1 MGLKLNYILLKV
13 FISNALLLILT
24 LAILSYLSIA
34 SNNSYGSTAKIHA
47 AASPII
53 QINFD
58 NVSKITSS
66 KHNKSKHKKNSILLT
81 VTPDKL
87 KVAYNNIKKSAKIK
101 ANNIYKKIHKKI
113 NYRKINTHKIKNTV
127 LSNSGLLS
135 SDNKISPNASRIFPM
150 IINKEIIHYIHF
162 YQNTGRN
169 VFKTMLERSERYIP
183 MIKSVF
189 KKLGLPNDLAY
200 LAMVESGFSPTAYSY
215 AGASGMWQFIPSTA
229 RIFGLTI
236 NWWVDERRNPIEST
250 YAAGKY
256 LKNLFNT
263 FGSWYLAAAAYNSGQ
278 MTIERALSLYPGGNF
293 WTISQNK
300 PYLLPGQTR
309 RYVPKIIAAAIIA
322 KDPQNFGFKNL
333 KYRKPIKFA
342 QVKVPFSVSL
352 YALAKCAEIPENNL
366 WKLNPDIL
374 RGSTPPNDPNFLLNI
389 PADKLKVFENNFKDI
404 KQYIPKTPKVI
415 NISYNKPQG
424 GYYTVQPGDTLDS
437 IALRYGVSLNTLEE
451 ANHLSS
457 YSLINVGEKLLI
469 PGSGNNNYGSN
480 HSSSYYTVQPGD
492 TLDSI
497 ALRYGVSLNT
507 LEEANHLSSY
517 SLINVGEKLLI
528 PGSGNNNYGSNHSS
542 SYYTVQPGDTL
553 DSIALRYGVS
563 LNTLEEANHL
573 SSYSLIN
580 VGEKLL
586 IPGSG
591 NNNFVKPANLQ
602 KKYITVKPGMT
613 LWSIANTYNISL
625 QTIKNINNINNSSNI
640 RVGEKIYLTGNYSNS
655 SSTSASNNKNIDK
668 TLIKYK
674 VKFGDSLYAIAAKYH
689 SSVKSIMAYNNLKNQ
704 NSIYPGQVLKIN

>member
-1 MGLKLNYILLKV
+1 MNLKLNYILILRNV
-13 FISNALLLILT
+13 LLNFTLFISAF
-24 LAILSYLSIA
+24 LAIAFYLFFISD
-34 SNNSYGSTAKIHA
+34 NSYGAAVKIQA
-47 AASPII
+47 AASNVI
-53 QINFD
+53 QVNFD
-58 NVSKITSS
+58 NVSKINSP
-66 KHNKSKHKKNSILLT
+66 KNNKLKHKKQSVLLT
-81 VTPDKL
+81 VTPGKL
-87 KVAYNNIKKSAKIK
+87 KVAYNNIKKKVSIR
-101 ANNIYKKIHKKI
+101 HKKHKKV
-113 NYRKINTHKIKNTV
+113 YQQKINVRKIKNTA
-127 LSNSGLLS
+127 LSNSGLLNTGDKVFS
-135 SDNKISPNASRIFPM
+135 NASHIFPM

-162 YQNTGRN
+162 YQNTGRG

-250 YAAGKY
+250 YAAGEY

-309 RYVPKIIAAAIIA
+309 RYVPKIVAAAIIA

-333 KYRKPIKFA
+333 KYKKPIKFA

-352 YALAKCAEIPENNL
+352 FALAKCAEISENSL
-366 WKLNPDIL
+366 WRLNPDIL
-374 RGSTPPNDPNFLLNI
+374 RGVTPPNDPHFLLNI
-389 PADKLKVFENNFKDI
+389 PADKLQIFKHNFKDI
-404 KQYIPKTPKVI
+404 KQYIPQTPKVVAV
-415 NISYNKPQG
+415 SYNKPQNSF
-424 GYYTVQPGDTLDS
+424 YYTVHPGDTLDS
-437 IALRYGVSLNTLEE
+437 IALKYGVSLNTLEQD
-451 ANHLSS
+451 NHLSS

-469 PGSGNNNYGSN
+469 PGNGSN
-480 HSSSYYTVQPGD
+480 NLVRP
-492 TLDSI
+492 
-497 ALRYGVSLNT
+497 V
-507 LEEANHLSSY
+507 
-517 SLINVGEKLLI
+517 
-528 PGSGNNNYGSNHSS
+528 
-542 SYYTVQPGDTL
+542 
-553 DSIALRYGVS
+553 
-563 LNTLEEANHL
+563 
-573 SSYSLIN
+573 
-580 VGEKLL
+580 
-586 IPGSG
+586 
-591 NNNFVKPANLQ
+591 NLQ

-613 LWSIANTYNISL
+613 LWSIAKTYNISL
-625 QTIKNINNINNSSNI
+625 QTIKNINNINNSDI
-640 RVGEKIYLTGNYSNS
+640 HVGEKIYL
-655 SSTSASNNKNIDK
+655 ASNYRNNLNADTKFDTKNININK
-668 TLIKYK
+668 KLIEYK

>member
-1 MGLKLNYILLKV
+1 MNLKLNYILILRNV
-13 FISNALLLILT
+13 LFNFALFISAF
-24 LAILSYLSIA
+24 LAIAFYLFFITG
-34 SNNSYGSTAKIHA
+34 NSYGAAVKIQP
-47 AASPII
+47 AASNII
-53 QINFD
+53 QVNFD
-58 NVSKITSS
+58 NVSKINAP
-66 KHNKSKHKKNSILLT
+66 KNNKLKHKKQSVLLT
-81 VTPDKL
+81 VTPGKL
-87 KVAYNNIKKSAKIK
+87 KVAYNNIKKKVSGR
-101 ANNIYKKIHKKI
+101 HKKHKKVYQREI
-113 NYRKINTHKIKNTV
+113 NDRKIKNTV
-127 LSNSGLLS
+127 LNNSGLLNTGGKAFS
-135 SDNKISPNASRIFPM
+135 NASHIFPM

-162 YQNTGRN
+162 YQNTGRG
-169 VFKTMLERSERYIP
+169 VFKEMLERSERYIP

-250 YAAGKY
+250 YAAGEY

-309 RYVPKIIAAAIIA
+309 RYVPKIVAAAIIA

-333 KYRKPIKFA
+333 KYEKPIKFA

-352 YALAKCAEIPENNL
+352 FALAKCAEISENSL

-374 RGSTPPNDPNFLLNI
+374 RGVTPPDDPHFLLNI
-389 PADKLKVFENNFKDI
+389 PADKLKIFKHNFKDI
-404 KQYIPKTPKVI
+404 RQYIPQTPKVV
-415 NISYNKPQG
+415 NVSYKKPLNSW
-424 GYYTVQPGDTLDS
+424 YYTVQPGDTLDS
-437 IALRYGVSLNTLEE
+437 IALKYGVSLNTLEE
-451 ANHLSS
+451 DNHLSS

-469 PGSGNNNYGSN
+469 PGNGGN
-480 HSSSYYTVQPGD
+480 
-492 TLDSI
+492 
-497 ALRYGVSLNT
+497 SL
-507 LEEANHLSSY
+507 
-517 SLINVGEKLLI
+517 VR
-528 PGSGNNNYGSNHSS
+528 P
-542 SYYTVQPGDTL
+542 V
-553 DSIALRYGVS
+553 
-563 LNTLEEANHL
+563 
-573 SSYSLIN
+573 
-580 VGEKLL
+580 
-586 IPGSG
+586 
-591 NNNFVKPANLQ
+591 NLQ

-613 LWSIANTYNISL
+613 LWSIAKTYNISL
-625 QTIKNINNINNSSNI
+625 QTIKNINNINNSNI
-640 RVGEKIYLTGNYSNS
+640 HVGEKIYLTSNYSNNLNAD
-655 SSTSASNNKNIDK
+655 TKFDAKNTNINKK
-668 TLIKYK
+668 LIEYK

>member
-1 MGLKLNYILLKV
+1 MSLKLNYIFILLKV

-24 LAILSYLSIA
+24 LAILSYLFIA
-34 SNNSYGSTAKIHA
+34 SNNSYGAAAKVQA
-47 AASPII
+47 AASPVI
-53 QINFD
+53 QVNFD

-66 KHNKSKHKKNSILLT
+66 KHNISKRKKNSILLT

-101 ANNIYKKIHKKI
+101 TNNIHKKI
-113 NYRKINTHKIKNTV
+113 KKSPAIIRKNIKKIKNTV

-135 SDNKISPNASRIFPM
+135 TDNKVSSNASHIFPM

-322 KDPQNFGFKNL
+322 KDPQNFGFNNL
-333 KYRKPIKFA
+333 KYKKPIKFA
-342 QVKVPFSVSL
+342 QVRVPFSVSL
-352 YALAKCAEIPENNL
+352 YALAKCAAISENSL
-366 WKLNPDIL
+366 WKLNPDVL
-374 RGSTPPNDPNFLLNI
+374 RGTTPPNDPNFLLNI
-389 PADKLKVFENNFKDI
+389 PANKLKVFEHNFKDI
-404 KQYIPKTPKVI
+404 KQYNVPKTPKII
-415 NISYNKPQG
+415 NVSYNKPQG
-424 GYYTVQPGDTLDS
+424 GYYTVQPGNTLDS
-437 IALRYGVSLNTLEE
+437 IALKYGVSLNTLEE

-469 PGSGNNNYGSN
+469 PGN
-480 HSSSYYTVQPGD
+480 
-492 TLDSI
+492 
-497 ALRYGVSLNT
+497 
-507 LEEANHLSSY
+507 
-517 SLINVGEKLLI
+517 
-528 PGSGNNNYGSNHSS
+528 
-542 SYYTVQPGDTL
+542 
-553 DSIALRYGVS
+553 
-563 LNTLEEANHL
+563 
-573 SSYSLIN
+573 
-580 VGEKLL
+580 
-586 IPGSG
+586 G
-591 NNNFVKPANLQ
+591 NNNFVKPVNLQ

-613 LWSIANTYNISL
+613 LWSIANTYNIAL
-625 QTIKNINNINNSSNI
+625 QTIKNINNINNNSSI
-640 RVGEKIYLTGNYSNS
+640 RVGEKIYLTGNYNNS
-655 SSTSASNNKNIDK
+655 SIDK
-668 TLIKYK
+668 TLIEYK

>member
-1 MGLKLNYILLKV
+1 MNLRLNDILLKV
-13 FISNALLLILT
+13 FTSNALLLIFT

-34 SNNSYGSTAKIHA
+34 SNNSYGAAAKIQA

-58 NVSKITSS
+58 NVSKITSA
-66 KHNKSKHKKNSILLT
+66 KHSKSKHKKNSILLT

-87 KVAYNNIKKSAKIK
+87 KIAYNNIKKSAKIK
-101 ANNIYKKIHKKI
+101 ANNIHKIHKKIHKKI
-113 NYRKINTHKIKNTV
+113 NYRKINAHKIKNTV
-127 LSNSGLLS
+127 LNNSGLLS
-135 SDNKISPNASRIFPM
+135 NNNKISTNTSRIFPM

-352 YALAKCAEIPENNL
+352 YALAKCAEIPENSL

-389 PADKLKVFENNFKDI
+389 PADKLKVFVNNFKDI
-404 KQYIPKTPKVI
+404 KQYIPKTPKIISV
-415 NISYNKPQG
+415 SYNKPQG
-424 GYYTVQPGDTLDS
+424 QGWYYTVQPGNTLDS
-437 IALRYGVSLNTLEE
+437 IALKYGVPLNTLEE

-469 PGSGNNNYGSN
+469 PGN
-480 HSSSYYTVQPGD
+480 
-492 TLDSI
+492 
-497 ALRYGVSLNT
+497 
-507 LEEANHLSSY
+507 
-517 SLINVGEKLLI
+517 
-528 PGSGNNNYGSNHSS
+528 
-542 SYYTVQPGDTL
+542 
-553 DSIALRYGVS
+553 
-563 LNTLEEANHL
+563 
-573 SSYSLIN
+573 
-580 VGEKLL
+580 
-586 IPGSG
+586 G
-591 NNNFVKPANLQ
+591 NNNFVKPVNLQ

-668 TLIKYK
+668 TLIEYK

-689 SSVKSIMAYNNLKNQ
+689 SSVKSIMAYNDLKNQ

>member
-1 MGLKLNYILLKV
+1 MNLKLNYILILRNV
-13 FISNALLLILT
+13 LLNFTLFISAF
-24 LAILSYLSIA
+24 LAIAFYLFFISD
-34 SNNSYGSTAKIHA
+34 NSYGAAVKIQA
-47 AASPII
+47 AASNVI
-53 QINFD
+53 QVNFD
-58 NVSKITSS
+58 NVSKINSP
-66 KHNKSKHKKNSILLT
+66 KNNKLKHKKQSVLLT
-81 VTPDKL
+81 VTPGKL
-87 KVAYNNIKKSAKIK
+87 KVAYNNIKKKVSIR
-101 ANNIYKKIHKKI
+101 HKKHKKV
-113 NYRKINTHKIKNTV
+113 YQQKINVRKIKNTA
-127 LSNSGLLS
+127 LSNSGLLNTGDKVFS
-135 SDNKISPNASRIFPM
+135 NASHIFPM

-162 YQNTGRN
+162 YQNTGRG

-250 YAAGKY
+250 YAAGEY

-309 RYVPKIIAAAIIA
+309 RYVPKIVAAAIIA

-333 KYRKPIKFA
+333 KYKKPIKFA

-352 YALAKCAEIPENNL
+352 FALAKCAEISENSL
-366 WKLNPDIL
+366 WRLNPDIL
-374 RGSTPPNDPNFLLNI
+374 RGVTPPNDPHFLLNI
-389 PADKLKVFENNFKDI
+389 PADKLQIFKHNFKDI
-404 KQYIPKTPKVI
+404 KQYIPQTPKVVAV
-415 NISYNKPQG
+415 SYNKPQNSF
-424 GYYTVQPGDTLDS
+424 YYTVQPGDTLDS
-437 IALRYGVSLNTLEE
+437 IALKYGVSLNTLEQD
-451 ANHLSS
+451 NHLSS

-469 PGSGNNNYGSN
+469 PGNGSN
-480 HSSSYYTVQPGD
+480 NLVRP
-492 TLDSI
+492 
-497 ALRYGVSLNT
+497 V
-507 LEEANHLSSY
+507 
-517 SLINVGEKLLI
+517 
-528 PGSGNNNYGSNHSS
+528 
-542 SYYTVQPGDTL
+542 
-553 DSIALRYGVS
+553 
-563 LNTLEEANHL
+563 
-573 SSYSLIN
+573 
-580 VGEKLL
+580 
-586 IPGSG
+586 
-591 NNNFVKPANLQ
+591 NLQ

-613 LWSIANTYNISL
+613 LWSIATTYNISL
-625 QTIKNINNINNSSNI
+625 QTIKNINNINNSNI
-640 RVGEKIYLTGNYSNS
+640 HVGEKIYLTSNYSNNLNAD
-655 SSTSASNNKNIDK
+655 TKFDTKNTNINKK
-668 TLIKYK
+668 LIEYK

>member
-1 MGLKLNYILLKV
+1 MNLKLNYILILRNV
-13 FISNALLLILT
+13 LFNFTLFISAFLT
-24 LAILSYLSIA
+24 IAFYLFFISD
-34 SNNSYGSTAKIHA
+34 NSYGATVKIQA
-47 AASPII
+47 AASNII
-53 QINFD
+53 QVNFD
-58 NVSKITSS
+58 NVSKINAP
-66 KHNKSKHKKNSILLT
+66 KNNKLKHKKQSVLLT
-81 VTPDKL
+81 VTPGKL
-87 KVAYNNIKKSAKIK
+87 KVAYNNIKKKVSSR
-101 ANNIYKKIHKKI
+101 HKKHKKV
-113 NYRKINTHKIKNTV
+113 YQPKINIRKIKNTV
-127 LSNSGLLS
+127 LSNSGLLNTGDKVFS
-135 SDNKISPNASRIFPM
+135 NASHIFPM

-162 YQNTGRN
+162 YQNTGRG
-169 VFKTMLERSERYIP
+169 VFKEMLERSERYIP

-250 YAAGKY
+250 YAAGEY

-309 RYVPKIIAAAIIA
+309 RYVPKIVAAAIIA

-333 KYRKPIKFA
+333 KYKKPIKFA

-352 YALAKCAEIPENNL
+352 FALAKCAEISENSL

-374 RGSTPPNDPNFLLNI
+374 RGVTPPNDPHFLLNI
-389 PADKLKVFENNFKDI
+389 PADKLQIFKHNFKDI
-404 KQYIPKTPKVI
+404 RQYTPQTPKVV
-415 NISYNKPQG
+415 NISYKKPQNSW
-424 GYYTVQPGDTLDS
+424 YYTVQPGDTLDS
-437 IALRYGVSLNTLEE
+437 IALKYGVSLNTLEE
-451 ANHLSS
+451 DNHLSS

-469 PGSGNNNYGSN
+469 PGNGSNNNYSSN
-480 HSSSYYTVQPGD
+480 QNNSSFYYTVQPGD

-497 ALRYGVSLNT
+497 ALKYGVSLNT
-507 LEEANHLSSY
+507 LEEDNHLSSY

-528 PGSGNNNYGSNHSS
+528 PGNGSNNL
-542 SYYTVQPGDTL
+542 VRP
-553 DSIALRYGVS
+553 V
-563 LNTLEEANHL
+563 
-573 SSYSLIN
+573 
-580 VGEKLL
+580 
-586 IPGSG
+586 
-591 NNNFVKPANLQ
+591 NLQ

-613 LWSIANTYNISL
+613 LWSIATTYNISL
-625 QTIKNINNINNSSNI
+625 QTIKNINNINNSNI
-640 RVGEKIYLTGNYSNS
+640 HVGEKIYLTSNYSNNLNAD
-655 SSTSASNNKNIDK
+655 TKFDTKNTNINKK
-668 TLIKYK
+668 LIEYK

>member
-24 LAILSYLSIA
+24 LAILAYLSIA
-34 SNNSYGSTAKIHA
+34 FSNSYGAAAKIQA
-47 AASPII
+47 AASPVI

-87 KVAYNNIKKSAKIK
+87 KVAYNDNIKKSAKIK
-101 ANNIYKKIHKKI
+101 ANNIHKNIHKKI
-113 NYRKINTHKIKNTV
+113 NYQKINTHKIKNTV
-127 LSNSGLLS
+127 LGNSGLLNN
-135 SDNKISPNASRIFPM
+135 DNKISSNASRIFPM

-404 KQYIPKTPKVI
+404 KQYIPQTPKVI

-424 GYYTVQPGDTLDS
+424 GYYTVQSGDTLDS

-457 YSLINVGEKLLI
+457 YSLINVGERLLI

-480 HSSSYYTVQPGD
+480 HSSFYYTVQPGN
-492 TLDSI
+492 TLGSI
-497 ALRYGVSLNT
+497 ALKYGVSLNT

-517 SLINVGEKLLI
+517 SLINVGE
-528 PGSGNNNYGSNHSS
+528 
-542 SYYTVQPGDTL
+542 
-553 DSIALRYGVS
+553 R
-563 LNTLEEANHL
+563 
-573 SSYSLIN
+573 
-580 VGEKLL
+580 LL

-591 NNNFVKPANLQ
+591 NNNFVKPVNLQ

-613 LWSIANTYNISL
+613 LWSISNTYNISL
-625 QTIKNINNINNSSNI
+625 QTIKNINNINNSSDI
-640 RVGEKIYLTGNYSNS
+640 RVGEKIYLTGNYNNS
-655 SSTSASNNKNIDK
+655 SSAINK

>member
-1 MGLKLNYILLKV
+1 MSLRLNDILLKV
-13 FISNALLLILT
+13 FSSNALLLIFT

-34 SNNSYGSTAKIHA
+34 SNNSYGAAAKIQA

-58 NVSKITSS
+58 NVSKITSA
-66 KHNKSKHKKNSILLT
+66 KHSKSKHKKNSILLT

-87 KVAYNNIKKSAKIK
+87 KIAYNNIKKSAKIK
-101 ANNIYKKIHKKI
+101 ANNIHKIHKMYKMHKKIHKKI
-113 NYRKINTHKIKNTV
+113 NYRKINAHKIKNTV
-127 LSNSGLLS
+127 LNNSGLLS
-135 SDNKISPNASRIFPM
+135 NNNKISTNTSRIFPM

-389 PADKLKVFENNFKDI
+389 PADKLKVFVNNFKDI
-404 KQYIPKTPKVI
+404 KQYIPKTPKIISV
-415 NISYNKPQG
+415 SYNKPQG
-424 GYYTVQPGDTLDS
+424 QGWYYTVQPGNTLDS
-437 IALRYGVSLNTLEE
+437 IALKYGVPLNTLEE

-469 PGSGNNNYGSN
+469 PGNSNNNYSSN
-480 HSSSYYTVQPGD
+480 HSSFYYTVQPGN

-497 ALRYGVSLNT
+497 ALKYGVPLNT

-528 PGSGNNNYGSNHSS
+528 PGNS
-542 SYYTVQPGDTL
+542 
-553 DSIALRYGVS
+553 
-563 LNTLEEANHL
+563 
-573 SSYSLIN
+573 
-580 VGEKLL
+580 
-586 IPGSG
+586 
-591 NNNFVKPANLQ
+591 NNNFVKPVNLQ

-668 TLIKYK
+668 TLIEYK

>member
-1 MGLKLNYILLKV
+1 MGLKLNYIIILLKV

-34 SNNSYGSTAKIHA
+34 FNNSYGAAAKIQA

-58 NVSKITSS
+58 NVSKITSL

-87 KVAYNNIKKSAKIK
+87 KVAYNNNIKKSAKIK
-101 ANNIYKKIHKKI
+101 ANNIHKKI
-113 NYRKINTHKIKNTV
+113 NYRKINTHKIKNAV

-135 SDNKISPNASRIFPM
+135 NDNKISPNASRIFPM

-278 MTIERALSLYPGGNF
+278 MTIERALSMYPGGNF

-333 KYRKPIKFA
+333 KYSKPIKFA
-342 QVKVPFSVSL
+342 QVKVPFSVNL

-424 GYYTVQPGDTLDS
+424 GRYTVQPGDTLDS

-469 PGSGNNNYGSN
+469 PGSGNNS
-480 HSSSYYTVQPGD
+480 
-492 TLDSI
+492 
-497 ALRYGVSLNT
+497 
-507 LEEANHLSSY
+507 
-517 SLINVGEKLLI
+517 
-528 PGSGNNNYGSNHSS
+528 
-542 SYYTVQPGDTL
+542 
-553 DSIALRYGVS
+553 
-563 LNTLEEANHL
+563 
-573 SSYSLIN
+573 
-580 VGEKLL
+580 
-586 IPGSG
+586 
-591 NNNFVKPANLQ
+591 FVKPVNLQ

-613 LWSIANTYNISL
+613 LWSIAKTYNISL

-640 RVGEKIYLTGNYSNS
+640 RVGEKIYLAGNYDNS
-655 SSTSASNNKNIDK
+655 SNAINKR
-668 TLIKYK
+668 LIKYK

>member
-1 MGLKLNYILLKV
+1 MNLRLNDILLKV
-13 FISNALLLILT
+13 FTSNALLLIFT

-34 SNNSYGSTAKIHA
+34 SNNSYGAAAKIQA

-58 NVSKITSS
+58 NVSKITSA
-66 KHNKSKHKKNSILLT
+66 KHSKSKHKKNSILLT

-87 KVAYNNIKKSAKIK
+87 KIAYNNIKKSAKIK
-101 ANNIYKKIHKKI
+101 ANNIHKIHKKIHKKI
-113 NYRKINTHKIKNTV
+113 NYRKINAHKIKNTV
-127 LSNSGLLS
+127 LNNSGLLS
-135 SDNKISPNASRIFPM
+135 NNNKISTNTSRIFPM

-250 YAAGKY
+250 YAAGEY

-309 RYVPKIIAAAIIA
+309 RYVPKIVAAAIIA

-333 KYRKPIKFA
+333 KYKKPIKFA

-352 YALAKCAEIPENNL
+352 FALAKCAEISENSL
-366 WKLNPDIL
+366 WRLNPDIL
-374 RGSTPPNDPNFLLNI
+374 RGVTPPNDPHFLLNI
-389 PADKLKVFENNFKDI
+389 PADKLQIFKHNFKDI
-404 KQYIPKTPKVI
+404 KQYIPQTPKVVAV
-415 NISYNKPQG
+415 SYNKPQNSF
-424 GYYTVQPGDTLDS
+424 YYTVQPGDTLDS
-437 IALRYGVSLNTLEE
+437 IALKYGVSLNTLEQD
-451 ANHLSS
+451 NHLSS

-469 PGSGNNNYGSN
+469 PGNGSN
-480 HSSSYYTVQPGD
+480 NLVRP
-492 TLDSI
+492 
-497 ALRYGVSLNT
+497 V
-507 LEEANHLSSY
+507 
-517 SLINVGEKLLI
+517 
-528 PGSGNNNYGSNHSS
+528 
-542 SYYTVQPGDTL
+542 
-553 DSIALRYGVS
+553 
-563 LNTLEEANHL
+563 
-573 SSYSLIN
+573 
-580 VGEKLL
+580 
-586 IPGSG
+586 
-591 NNNFVKPANLQ
+591 NLQ

-613 LWSIANTYNISL
+613 LWSIATTYNISL
-625 QTIKNINNINNSSNI
+625 QTIKNINNINNSNI
-640 RVGEKIYLTGNYSNS
+640 HVGEKIYLTSNYSNNLNAD
-655 SSTSASNNKNIDK
+655 TKFDTKNTNINKK
-668 TLIKYK
+668 LIEYK